1 MSNLLK
7 FIFNMFSVNIDLMF
21 YLFSGI
27 LVFSTIMV
35 IVAQHAVFSLLFL
48 ILSFLCSTF
57 LIFLLECEFLA
68 LIFLVVYVGAIAVL
82 FLFAVM
88 MLNTKFYNLS
98 RNLLKYLPAGLVFGL
113 SFLIPVI
120 YQIMSSFNNESLN
133 FESFHL
139 TRNISW
145 FDVIDSS
152 SEVENYG
159 QILYSYFIL
168 QFLVVGLILLLVL
181 IGVVYL
187 INTFNT
193 RQTTNQSTFKQL
205 SVRSNFFIK

>member
-1 MSNLLK
+1 
-7 FIFNMFSVNIDLMF
+7 MFSLNPDLFF

-27 LVFSTIMV
+27 LVFSTVMV
-35 IVAQHAVFSLLFL
+35 VVAQHAVFSLLFL

-57 LIFLLECEFLA
+57 LIFLLECEFLSLVF
-68 LIFLVVYVGAIAVL
+68 LIVYVGAIAVL

-88 MLNTKFYNLS
+88 MLDTKLHNLS
-98 RNLLKYLPAGLVFGL
+98 KNLLKYLPAGLIFGL

-120 YQIMSSFNNESLN
+120 YQVSGSLN
-133 FESFHL
+133 SGVLTFDSFQSNY
-139 TRNISW
+139 NIDW
-145 FDVIDSS
+145 FDLIDSS
-152 SEVENYG
+152 SEVEGYG

-168 QFLVVGLILLLVL
+168 QFLLVGLILLLVL

-193 RQTTNQSTFKQL
+193 RRTTNQSTFKQL
-205 SVRSNFFIK
+205 SIKSNFFFK